1 MSYISSYAD
10 VMSARA
16 GGGTGAASAARSA
29 AKGNFIGFIIAASF
43 DVSDFVQSEDPEKN
57 WGDLLGALG
66 VTFAKVWAAGF
77 AGVMIA
83 GAIAASAAAAP
94 VILVVGIGLGVSIV
108 VGVLLDKIDQWL
120 AVKER
125 ASRIGRVFAGAVP
138 RGLRAITAFIEEIAT
153 NVDSLLDQ
161 WYADFEQHLREN
173 DPLGHCAL
181 FCSDPLDQLD
191 AWMHGCMDA
200 RHGW

>member
-1 MSYISSYAD
+1 MRSFLTAAAYGLRNGKMSYISILSD

-29 AKGNFIGFIIAASF
+29 AKGNFIGFIIAANF
-43 DVSDFVQSEDPEKN
+43 DVSDFVQSEGPENN

-94 VILVVGIGLGVSIV
+94 VILVVGIGHGVSII

-125 ASRIGRVFAGAVP
+125 ASRIGRDFAGAVS
-138 RGLRAITAFIEEIAT
+138 RRLRAITAFIEEIAT

-161 WYADFEQHLREN
+161 WYADFEQHLRVIL
-173 DPLGHCAL
+173 PH
-181 FCSDPLDQLD
+181 
-191 AWMHGCMDA
+191 
-200 RHGW
+200 